1 MADRDKGATVRLIA
15 TIARSRYEADGGTL
29 IEGIHLETI
38 LDMALA
44 AKREVDS
51 LRADLARV
59 TAERDEARCGR
70 DARVPLASLPTEYVC
85 GEWIMAGQAEPDA
98 VVTYASDPSPET
110 GHVGWCWWARG
121 KMGESR
127 DYVAARDAAE
137 KALRAHAAGSG
148 GGGTNG

>member
-1 MADRDKGATVRLIA
+1 MGERLDLLIGRTIEWLASNGEHDKSAAVELL
-15 TIARSRYEADGGTL
+15 RS
-29 IEGIHLETI
+29 
-38 LDMALA
+38 
-44 AKREVDS
+44 
-51 LRADLARV
+51 DLARV
-59 TAERDEARCGR
+59 TAERDEARCER

-148 GGGTNG
+148 NGGDDG